1 MAISQQKEARSRNYA
16 LLLFQMTSVFF
27 YSAQYYRQHCTLH
40 AFEQFGSLYM
50 HNLFYI
56 I

>member
-1 MAISQQKEARSRNYA
+1 MAISRQKEARRRNYA

-27 YSAQYYRQHCTLH
+27 YSAQYCTLH
-40 AFEQFGSLYM
+40 AFEQSAALYM
-50 HNLFYI
+50 NNHFYI

>member
-1 MAISQQKEARSRNYA
+1 MAISQQKDARSRNYA

-27 YSAQYYRQHCTLH
+27 NSAQYHRQHCTVH
-40 AFEQFGSLYM
+40 AFEQFAALYM
-50 HNLFYI
+50 HNHFYI